1 MTNPNLMDDG
11 GETDCVLSPHTQDM
25 KLNMLAWG
33 NPIGQ
38 SSDAPIKNNG
48 GNGEQAADAGWDN
61 GGTTGDDSGNAGQGK
76 GMLDERMS
84 EGTGLISNEFQVEVS
99 STLSQRHCLMLIVR
113 SNLPTS
119 KPTPTRLFTRSRTLT
134 SSLCQ
139 LSRLQ

>member
-1 MTNPNLMDDG
+1 
-11 GETDCVLSPHTQDM
+11 M
-25 KLNMLAWG
+25 KLIMVAWG

-99 STLSQRHCLMLIVR
+99 LFLIDR
-113 SNLPTS
+113 EP
-119 KPTPTRLFTRSRTLT
+119 
-134 SSLCQ
+134 
-139 LSRLQ
+139 